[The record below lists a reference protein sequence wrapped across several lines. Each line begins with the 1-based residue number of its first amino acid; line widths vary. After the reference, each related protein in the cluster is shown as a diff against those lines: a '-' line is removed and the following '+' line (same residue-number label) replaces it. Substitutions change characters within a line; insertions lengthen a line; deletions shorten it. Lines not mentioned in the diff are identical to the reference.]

1 MKILRVCTTL
11 LALLMFAP
19 LCFAQSGME
28 AKGTKNSSAAVSGD
42 EAKIIAAEQQIMG
55 AIKNR
60 KPENFKALV
69 DPNGSV
75 MSPQGAV
82 KVLDIMNEI
91 FNPATT
97 ITEYRMED
105 AKVMMVNNNAAML
118 TYKSI
123 STATMN
129 GKTESET
136 SYDSTLWVKRNGK
149 WMAMFHQST
158 PIKAPSMNT
167 EAK

>member
-1 MKILRVCTTL
+1 MKILRICTTL

-19 LCFAQSGME
+19 ICFAQSGME
-28 AKGTKNSSAAVSGD
+28 SKGTKNSSAAMSGD
-42 EAKIIAAEQQIMG
+42 EAKIIAAEQQIME

-69 DPNGSV
+69 DQNGTV
-75 MSPQGAV
+75 MSPQGAMRV
-82 KVLDIMNEI
+82 SDVMNEI

-105 AKVMMVNNNAAML
+105 AKVMMVNKNAAML

-123 STATMN
+123 SAATMN

-158 PIKAPSMNT
+158 PTKAPPVNM